1 LLHGHAELL
10 ARLEA
15 VEKDVATLQAFSEN
29 ARHQRAA
36 VLNEASRPRIW
47 CPRDER
53 NVRNAG
59 THGGNVVAD
68 IHIIQSME
76 KEDPGTADRLKA
88 AFFRMY
94 QLEFRDFHLLL
105 LSAPTEVV
113 KVCNILANILLV
125 KPWKLK
131 PQGIKDQIR
140 TRCVSI
146 LQAWSDSLRDIDN
159 DFLLS
164 PDLRREYQFVRNW
177 YLKVEKECA

>member
-131 PQGIKDQIR
+131 PQGLR
-140 TRCVSI
+140 TRLERVVSPYSKHGQTRCGI
-146 LQAWSDSLRDIDN
+146 
-159 DFLLS
+159 
-164 PDLRREYQFVRNW
+164 
-177 YLKVEKECA
+177 